1 MRKVM
6 SLLFR
11 LVLPRATSKSGRN
24 SMVRTS
30 IIAAA
35 SVAVLTLSPSAFAQM
50 AKYGTPAEA
59 KAMLEK
65 AVVAVKADQAKA
77 LASFNAGTDGFKDRD
92 LQPFCWDAKTGK
104 TLASTVP
111 ALVGTNHCTEVDKVG
126 KAFGKEQCAAAIEG
140 KFTEVS
146 YMFPRPGE
154 TEPTAKVSYI
164 TKVGDV
170 ACGVGYYK

>member
-1 MRKVM
+1 
-6 SLLFR
+6 
-11 LVLPRATSKSGRN
+11 
-24 SMVRTS
+24 MVRTS

-35 SVAVLTLSPSAFAQM
+35 SVAVLALSPSVFAQM

-65 AVVAVKADQAKA
+65 AIVAVKADKAKA

-92 LQPFCWDAKTGK
+92 LQPFCWNTKTSEI
-104 TLASTVP
+104 LATTVP
-111 ALVGTNHCTEVDKVG
+111 ANLGKNQCAQIDKTG
-126 KAFGKEQCAAAIEG
+126 KAFGKEQCAVVTEG
-140 KFTEVS
+140 KIVEVS

-154 TEPTAKVSYI
+154 TEPTSKVSFI